1 MPARDTTLDD
11 AQTDDPDHVS
21 RLLGEFNDQLLETGA
36 VPDVESLLRRCPEED
51 RRELLSLIN
60 TLVLADRA
68 LEPLRRLLEE
78 VPEEEGG
85 SRPASRKRA

>member
-21 RLLGEFNDQLLETGA
+21 RLLGEFNDQLQTGA
-36 VPDVESLLRRCPEED
+36 VPDIESFLRRCPEED

-68 LEPLRRLLEE
+68 LEPLRRLLED
-78 VPEEEGG
+78 VPDEESGA
-85 SRPASRKRA
+85 RRARKKRA

>member
-11 AQTDDPDHVS
+11 ALSEDPDHVS
-21 RLLGEFNDQLLETGA
+21 RLLGEFNDQLQTGA
-36 VPDVESLLRRCPEED
+36 VPDIESFLRRCPEED

-68 LEPLRRLLEE
+68 LEPLRKLLEDA
-78 VPEEEGG
+78 PDEGWDP
-85 SRPASRKRA
+85 RPVSTKKA